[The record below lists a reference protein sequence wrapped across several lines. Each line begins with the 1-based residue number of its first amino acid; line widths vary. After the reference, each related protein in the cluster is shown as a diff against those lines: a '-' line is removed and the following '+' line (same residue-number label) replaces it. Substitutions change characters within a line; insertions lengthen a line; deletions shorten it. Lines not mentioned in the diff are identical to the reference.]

1 MPADPTFRELRN
13 AAKSDARLSGGGCGN
28 RSQIMDRRLAGAC
41 IVELSGNGGRILD
54 DQVPRV
60 CYTIGAIFWAL
71 SDPVSPRGGSL
82 VRSGKVRTWLDAS
95 FDHRR
100 YYRRTGIVQ
109 FAHGVDNVQTYQTE
123 SLLGVPST

>member
-1 MPADPTFRELRN
+1 MPGFRE
-13 AAKSDARLSGGGCGN
+13 AGVGIDPGSWN
-28 RSQIMDRRLAGAC
+28 RGPAGAC
-41 IVELSGNGGRILD
+41 IVERSENVGRILNN
-54 DQVPRV
+54 QIPREY
-60 CYTIGAIFWAL
+60 YTIGAIFWAL